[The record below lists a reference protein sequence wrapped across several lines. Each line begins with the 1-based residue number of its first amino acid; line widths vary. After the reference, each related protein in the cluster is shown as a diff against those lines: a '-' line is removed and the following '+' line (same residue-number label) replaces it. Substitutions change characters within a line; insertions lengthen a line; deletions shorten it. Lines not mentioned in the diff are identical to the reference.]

1 MAATSMQALSS
12 VKGKIEKSF
21 LTILLNIA
29 EVREKEEGFK
39 GLIERRRIRLD
50 SLFLLLYKPRSLG
63 RRRISLV

>member
-39 GLIERRRIRLD
+39 GLIERRRICLD